1 MGWDDRKDGE
11 EASQV
16 KISKSSLRGKTHLFS
31 ARFLPIYVMSLLPIP
46 PKVLKRLNKLRS
58 GFFMI
63 WKQGEEGVSFS

>member
-1 MGWDDRKDGE
+1 MEWDDKKDRE

-31 ARFLPIYVMSLLPIP
+31 ARLLPTYVMSLLPIP
-46 PKVLKRLNKLRS
+46 PKVLERLNKLIS
-58 GFFMI
+58 DFFMI